1 MPGGVERRVD
11 AALEALELSLSD
23 ASWQVASE
31 LEIVPD
37 ARPSLA
43 SMGEQDLARRAALL
57 RRKLMDAKSRGG
69 LGGRGQGERRA

>member
-1 MPGGVERRVD
+1 MQRFK
-11 AALEALELSLSD
+11 ALELSLSE

-31 LEIVPD
+31 LEIALD

-43 SMGEQDLARRAALL
+43 SMGDQDLARRAALL

-69 LGGRGQGERRA
+69 LGGKGQGERQA